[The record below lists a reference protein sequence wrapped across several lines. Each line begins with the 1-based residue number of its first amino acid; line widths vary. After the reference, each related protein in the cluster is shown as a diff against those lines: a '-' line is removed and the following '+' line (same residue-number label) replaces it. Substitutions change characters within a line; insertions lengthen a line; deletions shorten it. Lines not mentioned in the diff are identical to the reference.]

1 MASAVVLRRTVAL
14 GVIGAGACDYT
25 RRLRSPARTVWR
37 PGSGH
42 NVTTSALAA
51 RTLGEQGSPV
61 VLLHGLVASGL
72 WWGGAYDVLARRHRL
87 VVPDLLGF
95 GRSPRPTSDCGP
107 DDHVGAL
114 LTCLDELGISE
125 PVTIGAHSLGSL
137 LAIRLAATHPDR
149 VAGVVAFGPPLYADR
164 RAALAHLGA
173 AGPMGRLF
181 VLPGATAHVACRVI
195 CRHRGVA
202 ARIGVLTHPSLP
214 PPIAADSVQHTW
226 ASYSQTL
233 ERVILAAEGRDWLTA
248 VHSPVRLIAGDRDR
262 VVDHHFL
269 SRLPGEVDGLTVD
282 VWAGAHDLPLVRPRD
297 CVEAIAQMAGIAVDS
312 RPGGAD
318 RPVSWGRWPTPL

>member
-1 MASAVVLRRTVAL
+1 MAPAVALRRTVAL
-14 GVIGAGACDYT
+14 GVIGVSAGDYA
-25 RRLRSPARTVWR
+25 RRLRSPARATWR
-37 PGSGH
+37 PAGGR

-51 RTLGEQGSPV
+51 RVLGERGSPV

-72 WWGGAYDVLARRHRL
+72 WWGAAYDALARRHRL

-95 GRSPRPTSDCGP
+95 GRSPRPTAGCGP
-107 DDHVGAL
+107 DDHVAAL
-114 LTCLDELGISE
+114 LSCLDELGITE
-125 PVTIGAHSLGSL
+125 PITIGAHSLGSL

-149 VAGVVAFGPPLYADR
+149 VAGIVAFGPPLYADR

-181 VLPGATAHVACRVI
+181 VLPGAAAQVACRVI

-202 ARIGVLTHPSLP
+202 ARIGVVTHPSLP

-233 ERVILAAEGRDWLTA
+233 ERVILEAEGRDWLTELR
-248 VHSPVRLIAGDRDR
+248 SPVRLIAGDGDR
-262 VVDHHFL
+262 VVDRDFL
-269 SRLPGEVDGLTVD
+269 GHLPGEVDGLSVD
-282 VWAGAHDLPLVRPRD
+282 VWKGAHDLPLVRPRE
-297 CVEAIAQMAGIAVDS
+297 CVEAIAQMADTAVD
-312 RPGGAD
+312 GGSGDAEL
-318 RPVSWGRWPTPL
+318 PVSWA